1 MAARMEE
8 LTRFVRDC
16 LSRQIPRGEVEAALL
31 GAGWHPQ
38 QVRRALDTYADSAFP
53 VPVPRPVAYVSA
65 GEAFLYL
72 VLFSALGISAGS
84 LVQLLFTLIEW
95 AFYDPS
101 SSTFVYGGWQ
111 SGVRWAIAR
120 LVIALPVFLLA
131 SYWAV
136 RAIRTDPSQAS
147 SPVRRW
153 LTYIAMFVAV
163 GIIIADLV
171 TLIAYLL
178 SGETTVRFLL
188 KVVTV
193 ALVAGGVLFHYLRD
207 LQAERESPPRPSA
220 ARPILAAFLL
230 ASLLAA
236 GGGLWLVGSPAEQAT
251 QRIDERR
258 VQDLR
263 TIAQAVDL
271 HRDRHARLP
280 PDLASLVI
288 ALGTQLPVA
297 DPETGRPYAYRVRDA
312 QRFEL
317 CADFARPSGDRLQD
331 AIWTHGG
338 GRQCFALTAGEE
350 NRR

>member
-1 MAARMEE
+1 LDE

-53 VPVPRPVAYVSA
+53 VPVPRPAAYVSA
-65 GEAFLYL
+65 ADAFLYL
-72 VLFSALGISAGS
+72 VLFSALCISAGS

-101 SSTFVYGGWQ
+101 SSNFVYDGWQ

-120 LVIALPVFLLA
+120 LAIALPVFLLA
-131 SYWAV
+131 SSWAV
-136 RAIRTDPSQAS
+136 RALKTDPSQAS

-163 GIIIADLV
+163 AVIIADLV
-171 TLIAYLL
+171 TLTAYLL
-178 SGETTVRFLL
+178 NGETTARFLL
-188 KVVTV
+188 KVMVV

-207 LQAERESPPRPSA
+207 LQSEREPAPRASTAHPL
-220 ARPILAAFLL
+220 LAAFLL
-230 ASLLAA
+230 ASVLAA
-236 GGGLWLVGSPAEQAT
+236 AGGLWLVGSPAEQAA
-251 QRIDERR
+251 QRIDDRR

-263 TIAQAVDL
+263 TIAQALDL
-271 HRDRHARLP
+271 HWDRHARLP
-280 PDLASLVI
+280 PDLPGLVA
-288 ALGTQLPVA
+288 ALETELPLA
-297 DPETGRPYAYRVRDA
+297 DPETGQPYGYRVLDDR
-312 QRFEL
+312 RVEL
-317 CADFARPSGDRLQD
+317 CANFARPSGGRLQD